1 MQWLIKFIATG
12 FYIGEK
18 VPAPGTVAS
27 VLAAAFFYIFLPVEP
42 AFYWTMLVL
51 LTFIGV
57 ITAGKTESLKGKI
70 DPPEIVID
78 EIVGFFIAMAFLP
91 KKLEYILI
99 GLVIFRFLYILKVY
113 PINKLQVVAGGL
125 GIMLDDIYAGIVT
138 NLILRIIIHL

>member
-1 MQWLIKFIATG
+1 MEWLVKFIATG

-27 VLAAAFFYIFLPVEP
+27 LAAAALFYIFLPVDP
-42 AFYWTMLVL
+42 AFYWTMLIL
-51 LTFIGV
+51 LSFIGV
-57 ITAGKTESLKGKI
+57 ITAGKTEQIKGKI
-70 DPPEIVID
+70 DPPEVVID
-78 EIVGFFIAMAFLP
+78 EIVGFLIAMAFLP
-91 KKLEYILI
+91 KRLEYVII
-99 GLVIFRFLYILKVY
+99 GLVIFRFLDIVKVY